1 MNTIND
7 IIESNAEN
15 GIKTRLLL
23 PVDTIENRGKIL
35 GVYSIYNFGLNPFIE
50 FETDDG
56 IRYQIYMEAKQNN
69 QHPTAIMIRL
79 EGNFVTGQ
87 YVIGKMGKKKYSK
100 LLTSLAD
107 ILQYIYLLEL
117 NKPMKLYYPLYEI
130 NSLMIKADYYK
141 PRDSLDENVLKV
153 NSAILNNTEING
165 GDAFPI
171 LTFEL
176 GNYFLGPNLTY
187 YVKFSHTSYIISI
200 NDNVNRKSNSK
211 RDGKYSVSISGEDAG
226 KFYITHAELINKMME
241 STTGTTTNN
250 IREAVN
256 IAFSMMLEARKF
268 IKFQIDN
275 RYKIFKLPIPDMEET
290 KQFSDKII
298 WYLSQYSGFSEIF
311 KEAERQFNM
320 EKLLCDNAQDA
331 MNGKFRYSDL
341 INFFQL
347 CEDIQRYQHIPEQK
361 PDNIY
366 DDYMPITNINDIT
379 IK

>member
-1 MNTIND
+1 MNIIND

-35 GVYSIYNFGLNPFIE
+35 GVYSINNFGLNPFIE

-56 IRYQIYMEAKQNN
+56 IRYQIYMEAKQND

-87 YVIGKMGKKKYSK
+87 YVIGKMGKRKYTK

-107 ILQYIYLLEL
+107 VLQYIYLLEL
-117 NKPMKLYYPLYEI
+117 NEPMKLYYPLYEI

-141 PRDSLDENVLKV
+141 PDYLDEKVLKV

-165 GDAFPI
+165 DDAFPI
-171 LTFEL
+171 LAFEL
-176 GNYFLGPNLTY
+176 GNYFLVPNLNY
-187 YVKFSHTSYIISI
+187 YMKFSHTSYIISI
-200 NDNVNRKSNSK
+200 NDNVNRKNNSK
-211 RDGKYSVSISGEDAG
+211 RDGKYSVSISGQDAG
-226 KFYITHAELINKMME
+226 KFYITHADLINKMME

-250 IREAVN
+250 IREAID
-256 IAFSMMLEARKF
+256 IAYSMILEARKF
-268 IKFQIDN
+268 IKFQIN
-275 RYKIFKLPIPDMEET
+275 QYKIFKLPIPDMKET

-320 EKLLCDNAQDA
+320 EKLLRGNAQDA

-347 CEDIQRYQHIPEQK
+347 CEDIQRYQYIPEQK

-366 DDYMPITNINDIT
+366 DDYTPITNIDDIT
-379 IK
+379 I

>member
-1 MNTIND
+1 MNIINN

-23 PVDTIENRGKIL
+23 PVDTIENREKIRE
-35 GVYSIYNFGLNPFIE
+35 VYSINNFGLNPFIE

-56 IRYQIYMEAKQNN
+56 IRYQIYMEAKQND

-79 EGNFVTGQ
+79 EGNFITGQ
-87 YVIGKMGKKKYSK
+87 YIIGKMGKKKYSK

-107 ILQYIYLLEL
+107 VLQYIYLLEL
-117 NKPMKLYYPLYEI
+117 NEPMKLYYPLYEI

-141 PRDSLDENVLKV
+141 PRDSLDEKVLKV

-171 LTFEL
+171 LAFEL

-211 RDGKYSVSISGEDAG
+211 RDEKYSVNIVGQDAG
-226 KFYITHAELINKMME
+226 KFFITHAELINRMME
-241 STTGTTTNN
+241 STSRTTTNN
-250 IREAVN
+250 IREAVD
-256 IAFSMMLEARKF
+256 IAYSMLLEARKF
-268 IKFQIDN
+268 IKFQVDN
-275 RYKIFKLPIPDMEET
+275 RYKIFKLPEPDIKET
-290 KQFSDKII
+290 KQFADLVI
-298 WYLSQYSGFSEIF
+298 WYLSKYPGFSEIF
-311 KEAERQFNM
+311 KKAKHQFNM
-320 EKLLCDNAQDA
+320 EKLLRDNAQDA
-331 MNGKFRYSDL
+331 MTDKIRYSDL
-341 INFFQL
+341 IEFFQL
-347 CEDIQRYQHIPEQK
+347 CENIQRYEYISEVK

-366 DDYMPITNINDIT
+366 DNHTPITNIDDIT
-379 IK
+379 I

>member
-1 MNTIND
+1 MNIIND

-23 PVDTIENRGKIL
+23 PVDTIENREKIL

-56 IRYQIYMEAKQNN
+56 IRYQIYMEAKRND

-107 ILQYIYLLEL
+107 VLQYIYLLEL
-117 NKPMKLYYPLYEI
+117 NEPMKLYYPLYEI

-141 PRDSLDENVLKV
+141 PRDLLDEKVLKV
-153 NSAILNNTEING
+153 NSAILNNTEINSD
-165 GDAFPI
+165 DAFPI
-171 LTFEL
+171 LAFEL

-187 YVKFSHTSYIISI
+187 YEKFSHMSYIISI
-200 NDNVNRKSNSK
+200 NDNVNRKNNSK
-211 RDGKYSVSISGEDAG
+211 RDGKYSVNISGQDAG
-226 KFYITHAELINKMME
+226 NFYITHAELINKMME

-250 IREAVN
+250 ISEAVD
-256 IAFSMMLEARKF
+256 IAYSMILEARKF

-275 RYKIFKLPIPDMEET
+275 RYKIFKLPKPDMEET

-298 WYLSQYSGFSEIF
+298 WYLSQYPGFSEIF

-320 EKLLCDNAQDA
+320 EKLLCDNAQDT

-347 CEDIQRYQHIPEQK
+347 CENIQRYQHIPEQK
-361 PDNIY
+361 PDYIY
-366 DDYMPITNINDIT
+366 DDYTPITNIDDIT
-379 IK
+379 I

>member
-1 MNTIND
+1 MNIIND

-23 PVDTIENRGKIL
+23 PVDTIENREKIRE
-35 GVYSIYNFGLNPFIE
+35 VYSINNFGLNPFIE
-50 FETDDG
+50 FETDDE
-56 IRYQIYMEAKQNN
+56 IRYQIYMEAKQND
-69 QHPTAIMIRL
+69 QHPTAIMIRV

-107 ILQYIYLLEL
+107 VLQYIYLLEL
-117 NKPMKLYYPLYEI
+117 NEPMKLYYPLYEI

-141 PRDSLDENVLKV
+141 PRDSLDEKVLKV

-165 GDAFPI
+165 DDAFPI
-171 LTFEL
+171 LAFEL
-176 GNYFLGPNLTY
+176 GNYFLGPNLNY
-187 YVKFSHTSYIISI
+187 YEKFSRMSYIISI

-211 RDGKYSVSISGEDAG
+211 RDGKYSVNIFGQDAG

-241 STTGTTTNN
+241 STIGTTTNN

-256 IAFSMMLEARKF
+256 IAYSMILEARKF

-275 RYKIFKLPIPDMEET
+275 WYKIFKLPKPDMEET

-298 WYLSQYSGFSEIF
+298 WYLSQYPGFSEIF
-311 KEAERQFNM
+311 KKAERQFNM
-320 EKLLCDNAQDA
+320 EKILRGNAQDA
-331 MNGKFRYSDL
+331 MNGKIRYSDL

-347 CEDIQRYQHIPEQK
+347 CENIQRYQHIPEQK

-366 DDYMPITNINDIT
+366 DDYTPITNIDDIM
-379 IK
+379 I

>member
-1 MNTIND
+1 MNIIND

-23 PVDTIENRGKIL
+23 PVYTIENREKIRE
-35 GVYSIYNFGLNPFIE
+35 VYSINNFELNPFIE
-50 FETDDG
+50 FETDDR
-56 IRYQIYMEAKQNN
+56 IRYQIYMEAKQND

-87 YVIGKMGKKKYSK
+87 YVIGKMGKRKYSK

-107 ILQYIYLLEL
+107 VLQYIYLLEL
-117 NKPMKLYYPLYEI
+117 NEPMKLYYPLYEI

-141 PRDSLDENVLKV
+141 PDYLDEKVLKV

-165 GDAFPI
+165 SDAFPI
-171 LTFEL
+171 LAFEL
-176 GNYFLGPNLTY
+176 GNYFLGPNQNY
-187 YVKFSHTSYIISI
+187 YMKFSHTSYIISI

-211 RDGKYSVSISGEDAG
+211 RDGKYSVSISGQDAG
-226 KFYITHAELINKMME
+226 KFYITHAELINKMTE

-256 IAFSMMLEARKF
+256 IAYIMILEARKF

-298 WYLSQYSGFSEIF
+298 WYLSQYPGFSEIF

-366 DDYMPITNINDIT
+366 DDYTPITNIDDIT
-379 IK
+379 I